1 LEIDL
6 LLQKDIQYF
15 INAHLEAD
23 CSKLAL
29 QKNPFPAC
37 SWVNIIQQI
46 QSKQK
51 CKSKLPTWYAAPNLI
66 YPVKLSVEQSSSEIT
81 AAYKASLVQGNTLI
95 DLTGGMGV
103 DDYYFSQKV
112 NQLTHCELSSE
123 LSASVQHNFGEFG
136 ISNVNFV
143 TGDSLTYL
151 QNANQQFDWIY
162 IDPSRRNDVKGKVFL
177 LDDCLP
183 NVPQA
188 LELLFAHSSNILVK
202 TAPLLDLNSGIQALQ
217 FIKEIHIVAV
227 ENEVKELLWLLDQSA
242 KAPIRLRCMHFSKH
256 GNEQVDF
263 EWNAQVDCFYSMPLD
278 YVYEPNSAIMKS
290 GQFQAVAHQFGVGK
304 LHEHSHLYTHNKLIP
319 FPGRVFKI
327 DACVPYNKEGLKQ
340 LALTNANISSRN
352 FPDAVETIRK
362 KWKIK
367 DGGELYCFFTTNK
380 DNQKIV
386 LLCSKLN

>member
-1 LEIDL
+1 MDL
-6 LLQKDIQYF
+6 LLQKDIQEY
-15 INAHLEAD
+15 ITAHLEAD

-29 QKNPFPAC
+29 QKNPFPTC
-37 SWVNIIQQI
+37 SWVHIIQQI

-51 CKSKLPTWYAAPNLI
+51 CKSKLPTWYATPNLI
-66 YPVKLSVEQSSSEIT
+66 YPAKLSVEQSSSEIT
-81 AAYKASLVQGNTLI
+81 AAYKASLVQGNSLI

-123 LSASVQHNFGEFG
+123 LSASVQHNFDVFG

-143 TGDSLTYL
+143 VGDSLTYL
-151 QNANQQFDWIY
+151 ENTNQQFDWIY

-188 LELLFAHSSNILVK
+188 LELLFAYSPNILVK

-217 FIKEIHIVAV
+217 FVKEIHIIAV
-227 ENEVKELLWLLDQSA
+227 ENEVKELLWLLDLSA
-242 KAPIRLRCMHFSKH
+242 KAPIQLRCMHFSKN

-263 EWNAQVDCFYSMPLD
+263 EWNAQVDCSYSIPLD

-290 GQFQAVAHQFGVGK
+290 GQFQAVAYQFGVKK

-327 DACVPYNKEGLKQ
+327 DACIPYNKEGMKQ
-340 LALTNANISSRN
+340 LALNQANISTRN

-367 DGGELYCFFTTNK
+367 DGGDLYCFFTTNK

-386 LLCSKLN
+386 LLCSKLK